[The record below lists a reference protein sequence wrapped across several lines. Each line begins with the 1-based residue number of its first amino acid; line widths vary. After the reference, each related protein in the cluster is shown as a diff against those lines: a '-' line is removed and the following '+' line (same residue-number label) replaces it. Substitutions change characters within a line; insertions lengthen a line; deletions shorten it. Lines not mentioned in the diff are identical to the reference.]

1 MYVGGLHFYVSPS
14 HSQKCICFFFYPLL
28 RCRCYLNQK
37 LWNFFMNELGRLTV
51 SNLVVV
57 LFYNP
62 HWKPHISHQWL
73 SRKKQNLRVKFPLPT
88 PPHPEARGPPFP
100 PHHIQTWFCRRLTF
114 GQLSESIDKF
124 VSSLNSHRNWVSE
137 ERNQLNLRYSCHGR
151 VVSSLYPEFNSLEN
165 NDKN

>member
-14 HSQKCICFFFYPLL
+14 HLQKCICFFLYPLL
-28 RCRCYLNQK
+28 RRRCYLSQK
-37 LWNFFMNELGRLTV
+37 LWNFFVNELRRLSV
-51 SNLVVV
+51 SNLVEV
-57 LFYNP
+57 FFII
-62 HWKPHISHQWL
+62 HIASHIYPISGCL
-73 SRKKQNLRVKFPLPT
+73 GRNKFPLPSL
-88 PPHPEARGPPFP
+88 PPPLQKLAAPLFV
-100 PHHIQTWFCRRLTF
+100 HHHSQTWFCRRLTF

>member
-14 HSQKCICFFFYPLL
+14 LSQKCICFFYLLL
-28 RCRCYLNQK
+28 RCRCCLNQK
-37 LWNFFMNELGRLTV
+37 LWISFMNELGRLSV
-51 SNLVVV
+51 SNLVKY
-57 LFYNP
+57 FFII
-62 HWKPHISHQWL
+62 HIENHIYPISGCHG
-73 SRKKQNLRVKFPLPT
+73 RKKIRGLNFHY
-88 PPHPEARGPPFP
+88 PPHPLHKLTAPLFLF
-100 PHHIQTWFCRRLTF
+100 HHSQTWFCRRLTF

-151 VVSSLYPEFNSLEN
+151 VVSSLYPEFDSLEN